1 MQQCLTNPKSWMA
14 VNVLHTILQPLVKS
28 KQTGNTN
35 DFNYCLDDGS
45 LLKEKRDLN
54 FRHYQTTTKPEGW
67 QAMITN

>member
-35 DFNYCLDDGS
+35 DFNYCRDGGS
-45 LLKEKRDLN
+45 FLKEKRDLK
-54 FRHYQTTTKPEGW
+54 F
-67 QAMITN
+67 